1 MRSDLM
7 EEKQGFTRLTVDDM
21 RERVK
26 LARME
31 DVHVLAVQHFEK
43 EIEAKCEELA
53 TELINERGLD
63 EDSFE
68 IHANTALEGDQL
80 VVSLSVVTLERT
92 LRFPLVGGDK

>member
-1 MRSDLM
+1 M
-7 EEKQGFTRLTVDDM
+7 EEKKGFTTRLTVDDM

-31 DVHVLAVQHFEK
+31 DIHVLAVQHFEK

-53 TELINERGLD
+53 GELIKERGLH

-68 IHANTALEGDQL
+68 IHANTALEGEQL
-80 VVSLSVVTLERT
+80 VVSLNVVTLERT